1 MPPHPTRMG
10 QILQSE
16 VDLATRRLREVV
28 ESAGGVSFD
37 LEALPANVRQHR
49 DFHRQRPGSAFGAL
63 GALAGASLSAP
74 IRSRTYAPARSAA
87 GAGRAGSHRLTNYQ
101 LNCLR
106 SSSDTASFV
115 SVAPR
120 NIRS

>member
-10 QILQSE
+10 QVLQSE

-49 DFHRQRPGSAFGAL
+49 DFHRQCPRSAFGTL

-74 IRSRTYAPARSAA
+74 IRGRTYAPARSAA
-87 GAGRAGSHRLTNYQ
+87 GTGRAWSHRLKKLSTQ
-101 LNCLR
+101 LL
-106 SSSDTASFV
+106 
-115 SVAPR
+115 
-120 NIRS
+120 

>member
-10 QILQSE
+10 QVLQSE

-49 DFHRQRPGSAFGAL
+49 YFHRQRPGSAFGAL
-63 GALAGASLSAP
+63 GALAGASLPAP
-74 IRSRTYAPARSAA
+74 IRGRTHAPARSAA
-87 GAGRAGSHRLTNYQ
+87 GAGRAGPHRLRIFNSTAYAIP
-101 LNCLR
+101 R
-106 SSSDTASFV
+106 DTAACV
-115 SVAPR
+115 SGAPR
-120 NIRS
+120 NTRS